1 MNTTLE
7 EHCLALIQIGLQP
20 SVAVRISIYFTS
32 IINGLSM
39 LTAVLGN
46 LMILFILWKFERLHF
61 PSTVL
66 VASLCLCD
74 LIIGLIVQPLSI
86 LIRVLEM
93 KYQSNCQMKTAY
105 RYFGIFAVGLSVV
118 SIAMVSV
125 DRCLAVTF
133 PFRYQKF
140 ARNSRYGKIVAIVW
154 ITWGL
159 LSVMPLIK
167 GIPIT
172 ISYQLLFGV
181 VVGFFIMIILSYF
194 KIIRVMYRQRRR
206 IAAAALIT
214 RSIQSFD
221 FNKNQDDSGVF
232 LGATTTRRM
241 RRYSINIDNSQANRF
256 SEGPQNRIAARSLK
270 FLAVP
275 PLIVAESESTNPKT
289 LNSTTDIKSRGSIH
303 SLIDSTNLLTLPST
317 TNSASRGLIN
327 SMTESNKLLTLP
339 SMTDIESRRS
349 INSLTDSTN
358 LLTLPSTPD
367 IESRATINSLIDSA
381 NRLTLPS
388 TTDIESRGSINS
400 LLDSDGDFKM
410 RRKRAQSIFRS
421 TRDFAADA
429 VKRSVRRPSQR
440 SGTSTVVI
448 VVTLLLICYLP
459 KSILFLISGRFQ
471 YAGDDAYI
479 ADTLSDMFMFLNSA
493 LNPFIYSFRSNN
505 IKDCIYQLIKRKQD
519 SWELDE

>member
-7 EHCLALIQIGLQP
+7 EHCLALIQIGPQP

-93 KYQSNCQMKTAY
+93 KYHSNCQMKTAY

-154 ITWGL
+154 VTWGL

-172 ISYQLLFGV
+172 ISYQLLFGL

-221 FNKNQDDSGVF
+221 FNQNQDDSGVF

-241 RRYSINIDNSQANRF
+241 RRYSINIDNSQANRH
-256 SEGPQNRIAARSLK
+256 SEGPQNRVAARSLK

-289 LNSTTDIKSRGSIH
+289 LNSTTNIMSRGSIH

-317 TNSASRGLIN
+317 T
-327 SMTESNKLLTLP
+327 
-339 SMTDIESRRS
+339 DIEYRRS
-349 INSLTDSTN
+349 LNSLTDSTN

-367 IESRATINSLIDSA
+367 IESRASINSLIDST

-388 TTDIESRGSINS
+388 TTAIESRGSINS

-421 TRDFAADA
+421 TRDFAADV

-471 YAGDDAYI
+471 YAGDDVYI

-493 LNPFIYSFRSNN
+493 LNPFIYSFRSKN